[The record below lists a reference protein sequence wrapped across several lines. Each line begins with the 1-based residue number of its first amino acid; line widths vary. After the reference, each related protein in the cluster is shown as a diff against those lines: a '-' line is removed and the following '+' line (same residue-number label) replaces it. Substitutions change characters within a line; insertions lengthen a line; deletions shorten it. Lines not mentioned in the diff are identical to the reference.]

1 MIFFMEHLKDYIG
14 FAGYQQIVNGDTK
27 PHDLVVWDDGIEKKQ
42 QQIPDYDWYPLLP
55 VDHYTKLGQRIYR
68 QMAVAH
74 QGDIDHTTPAP
85 KVTEGSAEPDFV
97 PKNLVAM
104 ESGSLR
110 EDKRGKGRFDLL
122 PYEGMLAAARR
133 FEMGAKGHGDR
144 NWEKGQP
151 LSLLLSCMRRH
162 AMQTGQDFS
171 EDHVGAVLWNAMA
184 FAAMVERIRSGALPK
199 TLDDMNYLDN
209 ESKSKS

>member
-1 MIFFMEHLKDYIG
+1 MIFFMEQKTDYIG
-14 FAGYQQIVNGDTK
+14 FAGYQQIVNGMTQLYDQ
-27 PHDLVVWDDGIEKKQ
+27 VVWDDGTEKKRYT
-42 QQIPDYDWYPLLP
+42 IMNDSIEFLP
-55 VDHYTKLGQRIYR
+55 VEYHARLGQRIYR
-68 QMAVAH
+68 RMAVAH
-74 QGDIDHTTPAP
+74 QGDIDHTTPTP

-184 FAAMVERIRSGALPK
+184 FCAMVERIRSGALPK

-209 ESKSKS
+209 ESKSKA